1 MFWSRSD
8 AKPAR
13 DVPPYRR
20 LMPYLMRG
28 ANESVV
34 YFDLP
39 IDVTHTRTFISSFNA
54 GHPET
59 RITLFH
65 VVLWAAVQTLHRRPR
80 LNRFVAGNRLWER
93 DGIWIS
99 YSAKKR
105 LDDDSPIVVL
115 KRRFDPTEYFEA
127 MIESLY
133 AGLRVGRSE
142 KKSYVDKELG
152 MLLALPGPA
161 LRAVMAL
168 SKAANALGMLPKRF
182 IDGDPMF
189 ASLFIANLA
198 SLKMDAGYHHLYE
211 YGNIPIFCVIGQIKD
226 VPAVEDGQLVTRPIA
241 TLRFSYDERV
251 EDGLYAQ
258 RSMELLKS
266 LVEDPLAHGVA
277 RAAALAPGQPEVLA

>member
-1 MFWSRSD
+1 MFWSRTD

-28 ANESVV
+28 ANESAV

-39 IDVTHTRTFISSFNA
+39 VDVSLTRTFITSFNA
-54 GHPET
+54 GHPDT

-80 LNRFVAGNRLWER
+80 LNRFIAGNRIWER

-105 LDDDSPIVVL
+105 LDDDSPVVVL
-115 KRRFDPTEYFEA
+115 KRRFDPGEDFEA
-127 MIESLY
+127 MVDSLY
-133 AGLRVGRSE
+133 SGLREGRSK
-142 KKSYVDKELG
+142 KKSYIDKELAA
-152 MLLALPGPA
+152 LLALPGPA

-168 SKAANALGMLPKRF
+168 SKVANALGILPKSF
-182 IDGDPMF
+182 VDGDPMF

-226 VPAVEDGQLVTRPIA
+226 VPAVQEGRLVTRPIA

-258 RSMELLKS
+258 RSMELLRS
-266 LVEDPLAHGVA
+266 LVEDPLAHGVTK
-277 RAAALAPGQPEVLA
+277 AAAVAPGQAEVLA

>member
-8 AKPAR
+8 AKRAR

-20 LMPYLMRG
+20 VMPYLMRG
-28 ANESVV
+28 ANESAV

-39 IDVTHTRTFISSFNA
+39 IDVTLTRAFIADFNVRR
-54 GHPET
+54 PET

-65 VVLWAAVQTLHRRPR
+65 VVLWAAVQTLERRPR
-80 LNRFVAGNRLWER
+80 LNRFVAGHRLWER

-105 LDDDSPIVVL
+105 LDDDSPIVIL
-115 KRRFDPTEYFEA
+115 KRRFDPAEDFEA
-127 MIESLY
+127 TIDSLY
-133 AGLRVGRSE
+133 AGLREGRSD
-142 KKSYVDKELG
+142 KRSRIDKELG
-152 MLLALPGPA
+152 ALLALPGPG
-161 LRAVMAL
+161 LRAMMAL
-168 SKAANALGMLPKRF
+168 SKLLNSLGMLPKSF

-226 VPAVEDGQLVTRPIA
+226 VPVVHEGRLVARPIA
-241 TLRFSYDERV
+241 NLRFSYDERV

-258 RSMELLKS
+258 RSLEMLRGM
-266 LVEDPLAHGVA
+266 VEDPLAHGLSTA
-277 RAAALAPGQPEVLA
+277 IPTGMPRSEVSA